1 MNIYGILIIV
11 FIMNEGLYIVLSKE
25 KINRINTL
33 ARLSKTRELTESEK
47 KEQAMLREE
56 YLKNFRK
63 SFRKQL
69 DSIEIVD

>member
-1 MNIYGILIIV
+1 
-11 FIMNEGLYIVLSKE
+11 MNEGLYIVLSKE